1 MSYCIFN
8 LIKKEIMIFLHDIT
22 FGFPA
27 GDLLFNSITLTIPS
41 HSKSALVGSNGM
53 GKSTLLK
60 IMAKEME
67 PLKGNINAEGEL
79 FYVPQMFGNFNELTI
94 AQCLKIDKK
103 LDVLQKIINGEVDE
117 IYFETLNDDW
127 DIEERCQQALQY
139 WKLGNLDLN
148 EKLENLSGGQKTKVF
163 LAGIQINQPEI
174 ILLDEPTNH
183 LDLEGRNLL
192 YDFIGKSNATI
203 IMVSHDRTLLNLA
216 DTIFELSNQ
225 GISSYGGNYDFY
237 AEQKAIENE
246 ALQNDIHAKERALKK
261 AKEKERETLER
272 KQKLDARGKGKQ
284 EKSGVARI
292 MMNTLRNNAEKNSS
306 KLKAVH
312 AGKINNISGNLRELR
327 SSVRNLDQ
335 MKVNFNDSDLH
346 AGKILISAE
355 DMNFRYTD
363 KNLWKE
369 NLNLEIRSG
378 DRIAIK
384 GSNGSGKTTLIKLLL
399 GDLLLSSGS
408 ISRSDFNMI
417 YIDQEYSL
425 LDKTATV
432 YEFAQQF
439 NDHAM
444 PESEVKTLLS
454 RFLFGKE
461 TWDKKCDV
469 LSGGERLRL
478 LLCGLSISNKTPDMI
493 ILDEP
498 TNNLDL
504 QNVEILTNSIKDY
517 HGTLVVIS
525 HDEIFLRE
533 IGVMNVMLLKS

>member
-1 MSYCIFN
+1 M
-8 LIKKEIMIFLHDIT
+8 LFLHNIS

-27 GDLLFNSITLTIPS
+27 GKLLFNSINFTIPS

-60 IMAKEME
+60 IIAKEIE
-67 PLKGNINAEGEL
+67 PLEGYVNIQGEI
-79 FYVPQMFGNFNELTI
+79 FYVPQMFGNFNDFTI
-94 AQCLKIDKK
+94 AECLKIDKK
-103 LDVLQKIINGEVDE
+103 LNALQHITNGEVDE

-139 WKLGNLDLN
+139 WKLEGLNLN
-148 EKLENLSGGQKTKVF
+148 QKLESLSGGQKTKVF

-192 YDFIGKSNATI
+192 YDFIERTNSTVVI
-203 IMVSHDRTLLNLA
+203 VSHDRALLNLV
-216 DTIFELSNQ
+216 DTVFELSNQ
-225 GISSYGGNYDFY
+225 GISTYGGNYEFY

-246 ALQNDIHAKERALKK
+246 ALENDIHSKERALKK
-261 AKEKERETLER
+261 AKEKERETIER

-306 KLKAVH
+306 KLKSVH
-312 AGKINNISGNLRELR
+312 AEKINDISGDLRDLR
-327 SSVRNLDQ
+327 SSVRNVGQ
-335 MKVNFNDSDLH
+335 MKVNFNDSNLH
-346 AGKILISAE
+346 SGKILISTE
-355 DMNFRYTD
+355 EINYTYHQE
-363 KNLWKE
+363 NLWKE
-369 NLNLEIRSG
+369 NLNLEIRSD
-378 DRIAIK
+378 DRILIK

-399 GDLLLSSGS
+399 GYLQPS
-408 ISRSDFNMI
+408 IGRISKSDFQTI

-425 LDKTATV
+425 IDRNASV
-432 YEFAQQF
+432 HEFAEQF
-439 NDHAM
+439 NDNAM

-478 LLCGLSISNKTPDMI
+478 LLCGLSISNKSPDMM

-517 HGTLVVIS
+517 HGTLLMIS
-525 HDEIFLRE
+525 HDEVFLNE
-533 IGVMNVMLLKS
+533 IGIGKEIVLK

>member
-1 MSYCIFN
+1 M
-8 LIKKEIMIFLHDIT
+8 LFLHNIS

-27 GDLLFNSITLTIPS
+27 GNLLFNSINLTIQS
-41 HSKSALVGSNGM
+41 HTKSALVGSNGM

-60 IMAKEME
+60 IIASEIE
-67 PLKGNINAEGEL
+67 PLEGNVNIQGDL
-79 FYVPQMFGNFNELTI
+79 FYVPQMFGNFNHLTVSE
-94 AQCLKIDKK
+94 CLKIDKK
-103 LDVLQKIINGEVDE
+103 LDALQKITNGEVDE
-117 IYFETLNDDW
+117 MYFEILNDDW
-127 DIEERCQQALQY
+127 GIEERCQIALQH
-139 WKLGNLDLN
+139 WKLEYLDLN
-148 EKLENLSGGQKTKVF
+148 QTLESLSGGQKTKVF

-192 YDFIGKSNATI
+192 YDFIEKTSSTVLI
-203 IMVSHDRTLLNLA
+203 VSHDRTLLNLV

-225 GISSYGGNYDFY
+225 GVLAYGGNYDFY
-237 AEQKAIENE
+237 AEQKEIENE
-246 ALQNDIHAKERALKK
+246 ALQNDIHSKERALKK

-272 KQKLDARGKGKQ
+272 KQKLDARGKRKQ

-306 KLKAVH
+306 KLKSVH
-312 AGKINNISGNLRELR
+312 AEIINDISGDLRDLR
-327 SSVRNLDQ
+327 SSVRNADQ
-335 MKVNFNDSDLH
+335 MKVNFNDSNLH
-346 AGKILISAE
+346 SGKILISAE
-355 DMNFRYTD
+355 EINFKYD
-363 KNLWKE
+363 EKNLWKE

-378 DRIAIK
+378 DRISIK
-384 GSNGSGKTTLIKLLL
+384 GSNGSGKTTLINLLL
-399 GDLLLSSGS
+399 GDLQPSIGT
-408 ISRSDFNMI
+408 ISRSDFQTI

-425 LDKTATV
+425 IDRNATV
-432 YEFAQQF
+432 YDFAEQF
-439 NDHAM
+439 NDNAM

-461 TWDKKCDV
+461 TWDKKCDF

-478 LLCGLSISNKTPDMI
+478 LLCGLSISNKAPDMI

-504 QNVEILTNSIKDY
+504 QNVGILTNSIKDY

-525 HDEIFLRE
+525 HDEVFLEE
-533 IGVMNVMLLKS
+533 IGVDKEIVL